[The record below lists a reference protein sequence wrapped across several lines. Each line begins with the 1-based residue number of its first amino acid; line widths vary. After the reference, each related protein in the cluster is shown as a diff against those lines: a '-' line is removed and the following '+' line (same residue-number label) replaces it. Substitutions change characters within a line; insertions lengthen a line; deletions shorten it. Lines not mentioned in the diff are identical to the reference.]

1 MRSSNALCI
10 VSVVLATLI
19 WAGCSTMKQDTPH
32 AKAGPN
38 LNDAQL
44 ARARDTNIPA
54 TGNIGTVALFRGP
67 MPTGVCVSKNGR
79 IFVCFPRWG
88 DPVEYT
94 VGEVRNGRVEPY
106 PNLETNRLN
115 LASQTECFVSVQSV
129 VIDPQ
134 DRLWILDTG
143 SINMQPT
150 KPGGPKLVCYDL
162 NTNRMI
168 KRINFP
174 ENVALPTTYL
184 NDVRFNL
191 TMGKEGIAFITDS
204 SDSGPN
210 GIIVAD
216 LASGTSWRKL
226 NDHPSTKADPN
237 FVPNVEG
244 QELKARPGGGKPDA
258 YLKIGS
264 DGIALS
270 PDGKTLYYCPLASR
284 KLSSVSTEAL
294 ADGKMSDEETAKTVR
309 DLGSRDF
316 ASDGL
321 HTDARGNLLLTDYE
335 HNAIRRRTTRDEQ
348 NATYEIIAQDPRM
361 IWPDT
366 MDVTRDGWV
375 YFICNQ
381 LDRQPK
387 FHEGKDQRQQP
398 YVLFRT
404 RLSEQN
410 PRVAQAARP

>member
-1 MRSSNALCI
+1 MA
-10 VSVVLATLI
+10 SVVLAAVLC
-19 WAGCSTMKQDTPH
+19 AGCSMMKQDTPR

-44 ARARDTNIPA
+44 ARSADSNIPSS
-54 TGNIGTVALFRGP
+54 GNIETVAMFKGP
-67 MPTGVCVSKNGR
+67 MPTGVCVSRTGR

-115 LASQTECFVSVQSV
+115 VNSQTECFVSVQSV

-134 DRLWILDTG
+134 DRLWMLDTG

-150 KPGGPKLVCYDL
+150 KPGGPKLICYDL
-162 NTNRMI
+162 KTDRMI

-184 NDVRFNL
+184 NDVRFSL
-191 TMGKEGIAFITDS
+191 AMGREGIAFITDS

-210 GIIVAD
+210 GIIVVD

-226 NDHPSTKADPN
+226 NDHPSTKADQN
-237 FVPNVEG
+237 FIPIVEG
-244 QELKARPGGGKPDA
+244 QELKARPGAGKREA

-264 DGIALS
+264 DGIAIS
-270 PDGKTLYYCPLASR
+270 NDGKTLFYCPLASR
-284 KLSSVSTEAL
+284 KVLSVSTEAL
-294 ADGKMSDEETAKTVR
+294 ADGKMSDAETAKSVR
-309 DLGSRDF
+309 DLGTRDF

-321 HTDARGNLLLTDYE
+321 HTDQRGNLLLTDYE
-335 HNAIRRRTTRDEQ
+335 HNAIRRRPSQDEQ
-348 NATYEIIAQDPRM
+348 NAKYEIVAQDPRM

-366 MDVTRDGWV
+366 MDVTTDGWV

-381 LDRQPK
+381 LNRQAK
-387 FHEGKDQRQQP
+387 FHDGKDQRKPP

-404 RLSEQN
+404 KLPDEQQ
-410 PRVAQAARP
+410 RMAEAQRGR